1 MLFAAE
7 HVVESVSVSF
17 GNQQGASK
25 ALQFVFCH
33 FAFLDLTQEVASKGL
48 GLVYE
53 HGGGENKD
61 ELVSLLVDTLMT
73 GRR

>member
-1 MLFAAE
+1 MISLFD
-7 HVVESVSVSF
+7 S
-17 GNQQGASK
+17 
-25 ALQFVFCH
+25 
-33 FAFLDLTQEVASKGL
+33 DLTQEVASKGL

-73 GRR
+73 GRRWGVLINNLHCE

>member
-1 MLFAAE
+1 MISLFD
-7 HVVESVSVSF
+7 S
-17 GNQQGASK
+17 
-25 ALQFVFCH
+25 
-33 FAFLDLTQEVASKGL
+33 DLTQEVASKGL

-73 GRR
+73 GRRWGDLINNLHCE

>member
-1 MLFAAE
+1 MRYFWTNEKQVNLEKDMECCLF
-7 HVVESVSVSF
+7 S
-17 GNQQGASK
+17 
-25 ALQFVFCH
+25 
-33 FAFLDLTQEVASKGL
+33 DLTQEVASKGL

-73 GRR
+73 GSRWALN

>member
-1 MLFAAE
+1 MVRNVCYIEQANVCRRKPQVFADILFLL
-7 HVVESVSVSF
+7 F
-17 GNQQGASK
+17 Y
-25 ALQFVFCH
+25 
-33 FAFLDLTQEVASKGL
+33 LDLTQEVASKGL

-53 HGGGENKD
+53 HGGGENKE

>member
-1 MLFAAE
+1 MISLFD
-7 HVVESVSVSF
+7 S
-17 GNQQGASK
+17 
-25 ALQFVFCH
+25 
-33 FAFLDLTQEVASKGL
+33 DLTQEVASKGL

-73 GRR
+73 GRRWGLY